1 MSPCLGGKKNMNI
14 PLSQIQSK
22 ALDCGF
28 SLFGVADAVVPELD
42 KKNILSWVEQG
53 LAGKMDW
60 YARNQDLRL
69 TLNNLGFTPRS
80 VIVLGALYQD
90 RDYEE
95 VFADKEFKISRYAT
109 GKDYH
114 LVLKKRS
121 EPLLKYLRENF
132 PENKFRQGV
141 DSLPVAE
148 KVFAREAGIGWQ
160 GKNTNIINE
169 NLGSYF
175 FLSVILTDLQLLADK
190 PVTDRCGTCRACLD
204 ACPTGALFEPYK
216 IDAGKC
222 ISYHTIE
229 DRSETFSDSVANGK
243 WVYGCDICQ
252 EVCPWNRVKAKK
264 REVFTIN
271 EEFKLREEF
280 RTFTKKDFLE
290 MTEEEFQKF
299 VKDSAMDRITFSM
312 WKRNFKAL

>member
-1 MSPCLGGKKNMNI
+1 MNI

-243 WVYGCDICQ
+243 WVYGCDICH
-252 EVCPWNRVKAKK
+252 
-264 REVFTIN
+264 

>member
-1 MSPCLGGKKNMNI
+1 MNI